1 MKRKAEPKKF
11 YFVEVNPRPCSTE
24 ELELHLRAFGN
35 EFIEPSNLNRWT
47 HIIFEKPE
55 KAKNELSK
63 LGNCIN
69 KKFFHTL
76 IGSESFPVSLFEKFG
91 NREGVFFDGIEVPC
105 KLTASEAAS
114 LKEERDVNALFSI
127 IPGKLALFFFRD
139 GDVMLCEKK

>member
-1 MKRKAEPKKF
+1 L
-11 YFVEVNPRPCSTE
+11 TQ
-24 ELELHLRAFGN
+24 
-35 EFIEPSNLNRWT
+35 
-47 HIIFEKPE
+47 
-55 KAKNELSK
+55 
-63 LGNCIN
+63 
-69 KKFFHTL
+69 KFFHTL

-127 IPGKLALFFFRD
+127 IPGKLALFFFHD